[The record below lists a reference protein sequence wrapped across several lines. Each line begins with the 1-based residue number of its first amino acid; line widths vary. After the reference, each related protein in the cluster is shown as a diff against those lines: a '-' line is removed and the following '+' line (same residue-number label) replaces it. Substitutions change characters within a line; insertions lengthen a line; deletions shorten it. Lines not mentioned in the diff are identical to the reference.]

1 MEIRELSHYINQ
13 SKIIKPK
20 NHEKKIRIA
29 FVGSFSLNGFEETIQ
44 VQCNDEKINCLTY
57 NSPYNQFTQEIL
69 NDNSNLYKFK
79 PDITFLLI
87 DNRVIL
93 EDSFYFSN
101 INSKNKKYT
110 DEKINE
116 IQNLIQVFTQKSQ
129 SKIVMANFVIP
140 TYTSLGIYESK
151 IEYGIK
157 EIILNLNKKLK
168 QLSRNIDSLYIYD
181 FNSFVTKFGEKNI
194 LDYKKMNYGDIKINF
209 DIIPHLIYD
218 FLGYVKPIQGLNK
231 KCLVLDL
238 DNTLWGNIIGE
249 DGFEGIKMGPYPEG
263 RSFVEFQKVIKSLS
277 ENGIILAINSKN
289 NQNETM
295 KVINEHPHMIL
306 REKDFSCI
314 KINWNDKISNMKEIA
329 KELNIGLDSIVF
341 FDDDPINRELLRMS
355 LPEVNTIE
363 LPKDPSIYAQILRDL
378 NDFNTLKITND
389 DVQRKTM
396 YKQEQNRQKLQSSTE
411 NLNEYLKKLNI
422 KIKIKL
428 NDKFSISRIS
438 QLILKT
444 NQFNLTTKRYQEEQI
459 KEFVKDETM
468 IVGCSEIEDKFG
480 ENGITNVFIIK
491 TKPNEWII
499 DTFLL
504 SCRIMGRGIEEG
516 IIGKILEIAKNKGIE
531 KITAAFIPTE
541 KNKPAENFLK
551 NYGFEKEKENWIF
564 LLKNEFKIPD
574 YLEVE
579 LK

>member
-181 FNSFVTKFGEKNI
+181 FI
-194 LDYKKMNYGDIKINF
+194 MI
-209 DIIPHLIYD
+209 
-218 FLGYVKPIQGLNK
+218 
-231 KCLVLDL
+231 
-238 DNTLWGNIIGE
+238 
-249 DGFEGIKMGPYPEG
+249 
-263 RSFVEFQKVIKSLS
+263 IKSYQYFY
-277 ENGIILAINSKN
+277 ILNY
-289 NQNETM
+289 
-295 KVINEHPHMIL
+295 
-306 REKDFSCI
+306 
-314 KINWNDKISNMKEIA
+314 
-329 KELNIGLDSIVF
+329 
-341 FDDDPINRELLRMS
+341 
-355 LPEVNTIE
+355 
-363 LPKDPSIYAQILRDL
+363 IYI
-378 NDFNTLKITND
+378 TLCLF
-389 DVQRKTM
+389 R
-396 YKQEQNRQKLQSSTE
+396 
-411 NLNEYLKKLNI
+411 
-422 KIKIKL
+422 
-428 NDKFSISRIS
+428 FSINTKLIS
-438 QLILKT
+438 I
-444 NQFNLTTKRYQEEQI
+444 
-459 KEFVKDETM
+459 
-468 IVGCSEIEDKFG
+468 
-480 ENGITNVFIIK
+480 
-491 TKPNEWII
+491 
-499 DTFLL
+499 
-504 SCRIMGRGIEEG
+504 
-516 IIGKILEIAKNKGIE
+516 
-531 KITAAFIPTE
+531 
-541 KNKPAENFLK
+541 
-551 NYGFEKEKENWIF
+551 
-564 LLKNEFKIPD
+564 
-574 YLEVE
+574 
-579 LK
+579 